1 MRLGFGGGGML
12 TGEAADNTRHTLM
25 RMAAYLRPY
34 RSRLLVVALF
44 VTVSTLLRL
53 YGPMLIGRA
62 IDLFITTQDAAGLQ
76 SLAVSILGIYLAAGA
91 ASIAQGL
98 IMVRLGQRFVSDIRA
113 GLFSHMQFMSMAFHD
128 RNQVGDLMSRITND
142 SEAIN
147 RTLSNGLIEFISN
160 ILLLGGTFVAMFLL
174 NWQLALAMLV
184 LMPLMLYI
192 TAEVTRRSRVA
203 FRTVQRNL
211 GALNAVMEENIA
223 GARVVQAFAREDDVF
238 ADFLEV
244 NKTYRKAGMTAD
256 IITAALGPM
265 FTTMMTITIAA
276 AALLGGWLAIE
287 GILEVGVLATFI
299 IYIMNFY
306 RPMRGIAM
314 LYNQLQSA
322 LAGAERIFDALD
334 VEPTVTDRP
343 DAPPLEKIKGDVVFE
358 NVSFSYAV
366 EPPAQPAAPPRPSMN
381 GRRNGPK
388 QRPAPKGMPPQ
399 APPQPEPD
407 SQPEQVLQNISLHA
421 EPGATIALVGPT
433 GAGKTTIISL
443 LSRFYDV
450 DEGSIRIDGHDIRD
464 VQQASLRKQLGIV
477 LQDTFLFSG
486 TVRENIRYGRLD
498 ATDEEVVDAARLAN
512 ADAFIRLIPGGYDS
526 QVSEQGNN
534 FSEGQRQL
542 LAIARAVLANP
553 RILILDEATSSVDTR
568 TEVQLQQALLRLLE
582 GRTAF
587 VIAHRLST
595 IRNADEVLVVNDHR
609 IIERGN
615 HDELLAQK
623 GFYHDL
629 YMSQYMRVTRTAQT
643 IEL

>member
-1 MRLGFGGGGML
+1 ML
-12 TGEAADNTRHTLM
+12 TGEAADNTRVTLM
-25 RMAAYLRPY
+25 RMATYLRPF
-34 RSRLLVVALF
+34 RLQLLVVGLF
-44 VTVSTLLRL
+44 VTVSTVLRL

-62 IDLFITTQDAAGLQ
+62 IDLFIASGDIAGLRN
-76 SLAVSILGIYLAAGA
+76 LAVGILGVYLAAGA
-91 ASIAQGL
+91 ASTVQGL
-98 IMVRLGQRFVSDIRA
+98 IMVQLGQRFVSNIRA
-113 GLFSHMQFMSMAFHD
+113 GLFGHMQIMSMAFHD

-160 ILLLGGTFVAMFLL
+160 VLLLGGTFVAMFLL

-192 TAEVTRRSRVA
+192 TAEVTRRSRAA

-211 GALNAVMEENIA
+211 GVLNTVMEENIA
-223 GARVVQAFAREDDVF
+223 GARVVQAFAREEEVF

-276 AALLGGWLAIE
+276 AALLGGWLAI
-287 GILEVGVLATFI
+287 GGMLEVGVLAAFI
-299 IYIMNFY
+299 IYIMNFF

-322 LAGAERIFDALD
+322 LAGGERIFDALD

-358 NVSFSYAV
+358 SVSFSYAAGP
-366 EPPAQPAAPPRPSMN
+366 PPAAASPPGAAMA
-381 GRRNGPK
+381 GRRNGPERGNGSRG
-388 QRPAPKGMPPQ
+388 RPQQ
-399 APPQPEPD
+399 APQHGPPPAEAQGEANG
-407 SQPEQVLQNISLHA
+407 EIVLDNISLHA
-421 EPGATIALVGPT
+421 KPGATIALVGPT

-464 VQQASLRKQLGIV
+464 VQQGSLRRQLGIV

-498 ATDEEVVDAARLAN
+498 ATDEEVVAAARLAN
-512 ADAFIRLIPGGYDS
+512 ADGFIRLLPGGYDS
-526 QVSEQGNN
+526 RVSEQGNN

-542 LAIARAVLANP
+542 IAIARAVLADP

-615 HDELLAQK
+615 HQELLDQK

-629 YMSQYMRVTRTAQT
+629 YMSQYMRVKRSAPAVAS
-643 IEL
+643 

>member
-1 MRLGFGGGGML
+1 M
-12 TGEAADNTRHTLM
+12 TGEAAANTRQTLK
-25 RMAAYLRPY
+25 RMASYLRPY
-34 RSRLLVVALF
+34 RMHLLVVALF
-44 VTVSTLLRL
+44 VTFSTILRL
-53 YGPMLIGRA
+53 YGPVLLGRA
-62 IDLFITTQDAAGLQ
+62 IDEFIAPGDTVGLRNLVVQIAIVYIVAA
-76 SLAVSILGIYLAAGA
+76 A
-91 ASIAQGL
+91 ASTVQGL
-98 IMVRLGQRFVSDIRA
+98 IMVMLGQRFVSDIRG
-113 GLFSHMQFMSMAFHD
+113 GLFSHVQEMSMVFHD

-147 RTLSNGLIEFISN
+147 RTLSNGLIEFTSN
-160 ILLLGGTFVAMFLL
+160 VLLLGGTFVAMFLL

-192 TAEVTRRSRVA
+192 TGEVTRRSRAA

-223 GARVVQAFAREDDVF
+223 GARVVQAFAREKEVYE
-238 ADFLEV
+238 DFLEV
-244 NKTYRKAGMTAD
+244 NTTYRKAGMTAD

-276 AALLGGWLAIE
+276 AALLGGWLSIQ

-299 IYIMNFY
+299 IYIMNFF

-322 LAGAERIFDALD
+322 LAGAERIFQTLD
-334 VEPTVTDRP
+334 VEPVVTDRP
-343 DAPPLEKIKGDVVFE
+343 DAPPLEEIEGDVQFE
-358 NVSFSYAV
+358 NVSFSYKD
-366 EPPAQPAAPPRPSMN
+366 E
-381 GRRNGPK
+381 
-388 QRPAPKGMPPQ
+388 PQ
-399 APPQPEPD
+399 AAQGRAPMARGNGQRSSSQIEPASSPPDEP
-407 SQPEQVLQNISLHA
+407 VLQNISLHA
-421 EPGATIALVGPT
+421 KPGATIALVGPT

-486 TVRENIRYGRLD
+486 TVRENIRYGRLE
-498 ATDEEVVDAARLAN
+498 ATDDEVEAAAKLAN
-512 ADAFIRLIPGGYDS
+512 ADSFIRLLPGGYNS

-542 LAIARAVLANP
+542 LAIARAVLADP

-568 TEVQLQQALLRLLE
+568 TEVHLQQALLRLLE

-609 IIERGN
+609 IIERGS
-615 HDELLAQK
+615 HDELLDLK

-629 YMSQYMRVTRTAQT
+629 YTSQYMRVKRKEADLE
-643 IEL
+643 ELRLN

>member
-1 MRLGFGGGGML
+1 MRLGFGGGGMM
-12 TGEAADNTRHTLM
+12 TGESAANTRQTLM

-34 RSRLLVVALF
+34 RLQLLVVALF
-44 VTVSTLLRL
+44 VTISTVLRL
-53 YGPMLIGRA
+53 FGPVLLGRA
-62 IDLFITTQDAAGLQ
+62 IDQFIAPGDAVGLR
-76 SLAVSILGIYLAAGA
+76 ILVVQIIFVYLAAGA
-91 ASIAQGL
+91 TSMVQGL
-98 IMVRLGQRFVSDIRA
+98 IMVVLGQRFVSDIRS
-113 GLFSHMQFMSMAFHD
+113 GLFSHVQDMSMVFHD

-147 RTLSNGLIEFISN
+147 RTLSNGLIEFTSN
-160 ILLLGGTFVAMFLL
+160 VLLLGGTFVAMFLL

-184 LMPLMLYI
+184 LLPLMLYI
-192 TAEVTRRSRVA
+192 TTEVTRRSRAA

-211 GALNAVMEENIA
+211 GALNAVMEENIT
-223 GARVVQAFAREDDVF
+223 GARVVQAFAREKEVY
-238 ADFLEV
+238 ADFHEV
-244 NKTYRKAGMTAD
+244 NSTYRKAGMTAD

-287 GILEVGVLATFI
+287 GILEVGILATFI
-299 IYIMNFY
+299 IYIMNFF

-322 LAGAERIFDALD
+322 LAGAERIFQTLD
-334 VEPTVTDRP
+334 VQPTVTDRP
-343 DAPPLEKIKGDVVFE
+343 DAAPLEKIEGDVQFD
-358 NVSFSYAV
+358 NVSFSYED
-366 EPPAQPAAPPRPSMN
+366 EPQAAQARSPMARGNGQGSPSMN
-381 GRRNGPK
+381 ELDN
-388 QRPAPKGMPPQ
+388 RP
-399 APPQPEPD
+399 PEEP
-407 SQPEQVLQNISLHA
+407 VLQNISLHA
-421 EPGATIALVGPT
+421 KPGATIALVGPT

-498 ATDEEVVDAARLAN
+498 ATDEEVEAAAVLAN
-512 ADAFIRLIPGGYDS
+512 ADSFIRLLPGGYNS

-542 LAIARAVLANP
+542 LAIARAVLADP

-568 TEVQLQQALLRLLE
+568 TEVHLQQALLRLLE

-609 IIERGN
+609 IIERGS
-615 HDELLAQK
+615 HDQLLALK

-629 YMSQYMRVTRTAQT
+629 YTSQYMRVTRT
-643 IEL
+643 ESDLEKLRVN